1 MSHYSF
7 NAGIFFFYLF
17 LLSVFLLG
25 FILFWVV
32 GSLQGKRPNRK
43 GWGNEGDWDVLHDVK
58 TTINGKVK
66 KMRSREN
73 CLKATQVEA
82 N

>member
-7 NAGIFFFYLF
+7 NAGTFFFFCLF

-32 GSLQGKRPNRK
+32 GSLQGQRANRK
-43 GWGNEGDWDVLHDVK
+43 GWGDEGDWDALRGVK
-58 TTINGKVK
+58 STKIQWKAEKNEVK
-66 KMRSREN
+66 RKLSEG
-73 CLKATQVEA
+73 QSG
-82 N
+82 